1 MNREDNSGAS
11 DTDGPGQPGQLEGRM
26 ADVLEKDIT
35 RRESAVVDDEAAI
48 LSREKAAAAREDA
61 VDLREDAAHLREG
74 AAQVREGEAQE
85 REGAATSREQ
95 EIRVAEAQVASDD
108 HILMLQQAS
117 AHLVTAGI
125 EAHKLTEQ
133 VQTAKVQLEH
143 LVHHDILTDL
153 PNRTL
158 LQDRLGQAIELARR
172 QDRQLAVMLWIW
184 INSSISTTPWGTR
197 WATSCCSRWHN
208 A

>member
-1 MNREDNSGAS
+1 
-11 DTDGPGQPGQLEGRM
+11 M

-74 AAQVREGEAQE
+74 A
-85 REGAATSREQ
+85 
-95 EIRVAEAQVASDD
+95 AQVASDD